1 MRGGSGSTAIG
12 TRASVLLVRDAFFGT
27 FFGLEAIEMS
37 STASQ
42 IILGL
47 RSRFGRSEIIVKWRR
62 NALFGMP
69 RKKCYISRRVM

>member
-1 MRGGSGSTAIG
+1 MRGSGSAAIG
-12 TRASVLLVRDAFFGT
+12 TRASVLLVRNAFSGAFLA
-27 FFGLEAIEMS
+27 FEAVEDV

-47 RSRFGRSEIIVKWRR
+47 RSRFGRSEIIIKLRR

-69 RKKCYISRRVM
+69 RKKCYISR